1 MVYKPVHVAI
11 KGKTERCVADDQ
23 IRREADSNVRDP
35 RVESAHQHDSGRRVI
50 REPETAAIQHNLVA
64 K

>member
-1 MVYKPVHVAI
+1 VVYKPVHVTI
-11 KGKTERCVADDQ
+11 RGKTERCETDDQ
-23 IRREADSNVRDP
+23 IGREANSNVRDS

-50 REPETAAIQHNLVA
+50 REPETAAIRHNLVA